1 LLTRETQL
9 GIFEAGISL
18 PGEMERL
25 KKVVKP
31 TVGIFTNIGPAH
43 QENFSTIEQKVVEKL
58 LLFEDSEILIYCK
71 DHKEI
76 NTVLISDSETWR
88 NRLFSWS
95 YKENADLRITEVKRL
110 NVATIITGV
119 FKGASSKIE
128 IPFFD
133 NASVE
138 NVIHCWAYLLLNNYS
153 EDVISAKM
161 KLLQPV
167 AMRLE
172 LKDGINNCSIIND
185 SYNSDLSSLEI
196 AIDFL
201 LQQKN
206 QTKRTLIISDIFQ
219 SGQKEYNL
227 YKEVGRLVSEK
238 QIDRIIG
245 IGEAITRNAG
255 HFNVDRKFFN
265 STEEFVNKFS
275 STQFSDEAILIKGA
289 RDFHFEK
296 ISALLQQKAHNTVLE
311 IELDSITQNLNYYKS
326 LVNPKT
332 RIMVMVKAFSYGSGI
347 SEIANLLQFQRVDYL
362 TVAFVDEGIELR
374 NAGIKLPIMVMAPDE
389 AGFDAIIENQLEP
402 EIYSFNILEKF
413 SAILEKNRLKNYPV
427 HIKLDTGMRR
437 LGFDSSDIEGLKKVL
452 LSSNSIKVKSV
463 FSHLAAADE
472 DGSDK
477 FTNQQIDLF
486 TSLSQNII
494 ESLEYP
500 IIRHLLN
507 SAGIER
513 FPIAQFDMVRL
524 GIGLYGISTVNQN
537 SLENISTLKTTIVQ
551 IKSVDSKDTIGYNRL
566 GKVKKPSKIATIP
579 IGYADGL
586 SRRLSNGVGKL
597 YINGKLVPIVG
608 NICMDMCMLDVS
620 DVNAKIGDEVII
632 FGKEYH
638 ISNIADQAG
647 TIPYE
652 IFTGISQRVKRVYYH
667 G

>member
-1 LLTRETQL
+1 
-9 GIFEAGISL
+9 
-18 PGEMERL
+18 
-25 KKVVKP
+25 
-31 TVGIFTNIGPAH
+31 
-43 QENFSTIEQKVVEKL
+43 
-58 LLFEDSEILIYCK
+58 
-71 DHKEI
+71 
-76 NTVLISDSETWR
+76 
-88 NRLFSWS
+88 
-95 YKENADLRITEVKRL
+95 
-110 NVATIITGV
+110 
-119 FKGASSKIE
+119 
-128 IPFFD
+128 
-133 NASVE
+133 
-138 NVIHCWAYLLLNNYS
+138 VIHCWAYLLLNNYS